1 MQTGE
6 PMSGEDVTR
15 AGPAPLA
22 GDRLDPFCRAWL
34 RELFDR
40 VGRFVQ
46 PTLERW
52 ESGFLQEGN
61 VAQEV
66 IVWEAIAQTF
76 EAYTSEHPD
85 VDRCGLVRT
94 ISAITAGVMFEE
106 ETPETEALRQRYRVV
121 CEEMQ
126 KDGQTQVDAVLSRLR
141 HKGLLD

>member
-1 MQTGE
+1 M
-6 PMSGEDVTR
+6 
-15 AGPAPLA
+15 AG
-22 GDRLDPFCRAWL
+22 
-34 RELFDR
+34 ELFDR

-66 IVWEAIAQTF
+66 IVWEAIARTF

-85 VDRCGLVRT
+85 GDHCGLVRT

-126 KDGQTQVDAVLSRLR
+126 KDGHTQVDAVLSRLR
-141 HKGLLD
+141 RKGLMD